1 MFCLCFSRTMGFRKR
16 KRKSKPFGGSLWIL
30 LATSHSAQGRE
41 CLREPRCNPSS
52 LVWIVLEPAMS
63 PGFLSVETRGQG
75 GTRGTALPPRC
86 PPAWRLRHISA
97 PKRLD
102 TATSCQSL
110 FKTSTV
116 ENTAYYQA
124 VDVHT
129 IFFLLLLHN
138 WVFVVIQPLL
148 LTLQC
153 KYHSIQNTLMISY
166 PPCCSCLALN
176 THSNSSILHE
186 ARDND

>member
-1 MFCLCFSRTMGFRKR
+1 MRLFIRLPVS
-16 KRKSKPFGGSLWIL
+16 SKAGSGNVLSMLLTNNGIQKKKTQKQTVWWIAL
-30 LATSHSAQGRE
+30 NTAGYISAQGRE

-63 PGFLSVETRGQG
+63 PGFLSMETRGQG
-75 GTRGTALPPRC
+75 GTWGTALPPRC

-138 WVFVVIQPLL
+138 
-148 LTLQC
+148 
-153 KYHSIQNTLMISY
+153 
-166 PPCCSCLALN
+166 
-176 THSNSSILHE
+176 
-186 ARDND
+186 